1 MSDLNNDF
9 QTQELI
15 KKLELLRDLE
25 AEKPIEEMDVSLL
38 TTCVEFILELRG
50 ETEMLSPEEVE
61 EKVRKIPFVDTTS
74 LNTSP
79 ENVKSK
85 TTKIK
90 SRKILLIAAITSLLI
105 TIFTFSSI
113 AYNWDVFAE
122 LKNKFG
128 TVANTPINDEIDVGG
143 ISVYMYGENKD
154 YDSIE
159 NAIKSIN
166 LDVLYPSKL
175 PDDIVLEKITLHTF
189 DSKEKLV
196 FSFDNIDFTY
206 TILFN
211 DVIPKEVL
219 SNDTEKLKI
228 DDTTY
233 YIIDMPDLGIIQI
246 YFEYDGDL
254 YKATYNNKE
263 DLIFVI
269 KNLKESKK

>member
-9 QTQELI
+9 QTQEFI
-15 KKLELLRDLE
+15 KKLELICDME
-25 AEKPIEEMDVSLL
+25 AEKPIEEMDTSLVMA
-38 TTCVEFILELRG
+38 CVELILELRG
-50 ETEMLSPEEVE
+50 ETEILSPEEVE
-61 EKVRKIPFVDTTS
+61 EKVRKIPFIDTTS
-74 LNTSP
+74 LNTTQ
-79 ENVKSK
+79 NVKSRS
-85 TTKIK
+85 TKVK
-90 SRKILLIAAITSLLI
+90 SRKILLIAAVISLVV
-105 TIFTFSSI
+105 TIFTVSSI
-113 AYNWDVFAE
+113 AYNLDVFEE

-128 TVANTPINDEIDVGG
+128 TVANIPINDEIDVGG

-154 YDSIE
+154 FDSLE
-159 NAIKSIN
+159 NAIKSID

-175 PDDIVLEKITLHTF
+175 PDDIVLKKITLHTF
-189 DSKEKLV
+189 DSKEKMV

-211 DVIPKEVL
+211 NVIPKEVL
-219 SNDTEKLKI
+219 SDDTEKLKI
-228 DDTTY
+228 NDTTY
-233 YIIDMPDLGIIQI
+233 YIIDMPDLGIVQI

>member
-9 QTQELI
+9 QTQEII
-15 KKLELLRDLE
+15 KKLELLRDME
-25 AEKPIEEMDVSLL
+25 AEKPIDEMDASLVMA
-38 TTCVEFILELRG
+38 CVELILELRG
-50 ETEMLSPEEVE
+50 ETETLSPEEVE

-74 LNTSP
+74 LNTTQ
-79 ENVKSK
+79 NVKSRA
-85 TTKIK
+85 TKVK
-90 SRKILLIAAITSLLI
+90 SRKILLIAAVISLLV
-105 TIFTFSSI
+105 TIFTVSSI
-113 AYNWDVFAE
+113 AYNLDVFEE

-206 TILFN
+206 TILFK

-219 SNDTEKLKI
+219 SDDKEKIEINDI
-228 DDTTY
+228 TY
-233 YIIDMPDLGIIQI
+233 YIIDMPDLGLVQV
-246 YFEYDGDL
+246 YFEYNDDL